1 MKKSE
6 THIVS
11 FKPRELTEEERAEL
25 RALADLPDETIDYS
39 DIPATTAK
47 DWVGAEVGRFYRP
60 LKSQLTLRLDADVLD
75 WFKREAAGE
84 RGYQTRINKVLREYV
99 AAHSK
104 KAG

>member
-11 FKPRELTEEERAEL
+11 FKSRDLTEGERAEL

-47 DWVGAEVGRFYRP
+47 DWIGAEVGRFYRP
-60 LKSQLTLRLDADVLD
+60 LKSQLTLRLDADILD
-75 WFKREAAGE
+75 WFRRESPDGK
-84 RGYQTRINKVLREYV
+84 GYQTRINKVLREYV

>member
-1 MKKSE
+1 MKKQE
-6 THIVS
+6 THVVS
-11 FKPRELTEEERAEL
+11 FEPRELTESEKAEL
-25 RALADLPDETIDYS
+25 RALAEQPDDTIDYS

-75 WFKREAAGE
+75 WFRRESSDGK
-84 RGYQTRINKVLREYV
+84 GYQTRINKVLREYV
-99 AAHSK
+99 AAQTK